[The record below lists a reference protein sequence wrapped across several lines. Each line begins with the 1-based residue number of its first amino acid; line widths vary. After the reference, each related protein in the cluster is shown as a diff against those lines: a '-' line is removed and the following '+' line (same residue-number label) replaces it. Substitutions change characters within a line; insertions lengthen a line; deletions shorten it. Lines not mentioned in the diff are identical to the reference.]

1 MSGARNAGGH
11 GRGGLAA
18 LDRLLDRLCWSAA
31 ALAGFSVLGVSAVV
45 AASITMRAVGLGS
58 VRGDFE
64 IVSIGCGVAAFLFLP
79 LCQWRRG
86 HIAVDLFSN
95 GLPQSWRDALDGAW
109 ELVFAVTWIVLGWR
123 LLAGL
128 LDTYEYQDRSMLLR
142 LPLWTVHVPA
152 LFGAVLSALVGMR
165 LSAALWR
172 GEGPPRGVI
181 E

>member
-1 MSGARNAGGH
+1 MSGIRDAGDY
-11 GRGGLAA
+11 GRGGPAA
-18 LDRLLDRLCWSAA
+18 LNRLLDLLCWSAA
-31 ALAGFSVLGVSAVV
+31 ALAGLLVLGVSAAV
-45 AASITMRAVGLGS
+45 AVSVTLRASGLGS

-95 GLPQSWRDALDGAW
+95 GLPQRWRDALEGTW
-109 ELVFAVTWIVLGWR
+109 ELVFALVWIVLGWR

-142 LPLWTVHVPA
+142 LPLWTLYLPA
-152 LFGAVLSALVGMR
+152 LFGTALSALVALR
-165 LSAALWR
+165 LAAALWR
-172 GEGPPRGVI
+172 GAGPAREVM